1 MYRHLGGR
9 FVLLV
14 SGASGAA
21 DVTVGANQPR
31 VVDMALK
38 ILAVPMLVEL
48 TVALGLL
55 SVVIALRVRPATRRP
70 VMAGRRSWSVPLAAS
85 IRPIR

>member
-38 ILAVPMLVEL
+38 ILALPILVEL
-48 TVALGLL
+48 AVALGLL
-55 SVVIALRVRPATRRP
+55 SIVIALRVRRP
-70 VMAGRRSWSVPLAAS
+70 LVAGSRPWSVPFAAS